1 MKLLTPMPD
10 LFLGMAMRVA
20 RTIPIEV
27 HVVVLLKRQGRI
39 PEQLEHVRVDEAL
52 YVMAPSTDAEIRDV
66 LLDFNFSI

>member
-1 MKLLTPMPD
+1 MILLAPMPD

-20 RTIPIEV
+20 RAIPIEV

-39 PEQLEHVRVDEAL
+39 PKLLEHVRVDEAL

>member
-1 MKLLTPMPD
+1 MKLLAPMPD

-52 YVMAPSTDAEIRDV
+52 YVMPPSTDAEIRDV